1 MNIFNLSLEEFE
13 KEVDKVLEGISSEE
27 LLNELEKCGLK
38 TKGGS
43 EMREIKFRGKSDDEW
58 VYGHLLR
65 TEENDYG
72 EHGNEHF
79 NYLIQTD
86 EMGQYNEYNQYYITD
101 DDTIGQ
107 YTGLKDKNG
116 VEIYEGDIV
125 KINNDYEKYG
135 INAGEIYQVYFKSGG
150 YRLLPKYCKEALG
163 YWLESGEDFVVIGN
177 IYDNPELLK
186 ESN

>member
-1 MNIFNLSLEEFE
+1 
-13 KEVDKVLEGISSEE
+13 
-27 LLNELEKCGLK
+27 
-38 TKGGS
+38 
-43 EMREIKFRGKSDDEW
+43 MRYKSDDEW

-86 EMGQYNEYNQYYITD
+86 EIGEYNEYYQYYITD
-101 DDTIGQ
+101 DETIGQ

-116 VEIYEGDIV
+116 VEIYEKDIV
-125 KINNDYEKYG
+125 KDYFYEKTAK
-135 INAGEIYQVYFKSGG
+135 IVYFEGAFW
-150 YRLLPKYCKEALG
+150 LKY
-163 YWLESGEDFVVIGN
+163 ESEFIFFGSRHGKYQPLFDYDNKYVIEVIGN

-186 ESN
+186 ESD